1 MLVFVASLA
10 MLEAE
15 RPAPDANII
24 TFGDALWLVCTTIT
38 TVGYGDLFPV
48 TATGRCIA
56 VGLMLGG
63 IALIGTITAS
73 VAAWLVQ
80 KVAEE
85 DGAEQSAT
93 RHQVNELTAQVR
105 ALQEML
111 IQQGAADR
119 KARLVDATPP
129 DESRLASSN
138 GHQHP
143 SPRLEPG
150 QDLQRRSVG

>member
-1 MLVFVASLA
+1 
-10 MLEAE
+10 
-15 RPAPDANII
+15 
-24 TFGDALWLVCTTIT
+24 
-38 TVGYGDLFPV
+38 
-48 TATGRCIA
+48 
-56 VGLMLGG
+56 MLGG

-119 KARLVDATPP
+119 KPRLIDTTP
-129 DESRLASSN
+129 DEPALPSTN
-138 GHQHP
+138 GHPHP
-143 SPRLEPG
+143 GPRFEPG